1 MHSGIGEP
9 VETVMPNTTT
19 PALAPARRRELEKF
33 GERIARF
40 GVNFAVVTP
49 NAQIAVLVNAGLF
62 ESCPEQLLEAGR
74 CVLERIEQ
82 QRYEGNEIPV
92 WQFAEGNL
100 LVASPLLMPLVIAG
114 YRHPIGAV
122 IIDLGSPRACCAGEG
137 QSSHATPDSPGWNI
151 DYLSEMLRLVA
162 LNHQTTIRTE
172 EQIETVGVELARVY
186 EELVLL
192 HKISTNMRVTESDTN
207 FLQLACDSLTDIIL
221 VEGIAVLLERVVEGD
236 KRFVVAAG
244 SGLIDIDD
252 HMAMALHSRLSDEVT
267 KGREALLDSEVDS
280 PFRYEWPAS
289 VRNLIAVPLCAKD
302 KIEGGSN
309 RRTKGGVSIIG
320 LMVAVNRID
329 KADFDSTD
337 VKLFTSVASGCAV
350 FIENGR
356 LFNDLKE
363 LFVGSLRALTNSIDA
378 KDQYTRGHSERVAL
392 ISRWLAERLAERG
405 GLEEEQIHKVY
416 LAGLLHDIGK
426 IGIDETVLR
435 KNGKLTPEERA
446 CIQRHP
452 SIGASILRGIKQ
464 MRDIVPGVL
473 CHHERVDGRGYP
485 DGLAGEEVP
494 LTGRIVGLAD
504 SFDAMTSRRTYRD
517 AMSVEHALEEIRK
530 GLGTQFDETIG
541 KLFLE
546 SDIYYLWDMIQEGG
560 PESYDAA
567 HFSDYGT
574 DAVGTL
580 LR

>member
-1 MHSGIGEP
+1 
-9 VETVMPNTTT
+9 MPNTMT
-19 PALAPARRRELEKF
+19 PTLAPARRRELEKL

-40 GVNFAVVTP
+40 GVNFAVVTSDGQMP
-49 NAQIAVLVNAGLF
+49 VLVNSGLF
-62 ESCPEQLLEAGR
+62 ESRPEQLIEAGR
-74 CVLERIEQ
+74 CVLDRIEQ
-82 QRYEGNEIPV
+82 QRYEGVEIPV
-92 WQFAEGNL
+92 WQFAEENL
-100 LVASPLLMPLVIAG
+100 LMASPLLMPLVIGG
-114 YRHPIGAV
+114 YRHPIGAAIV
-122 IIDLGSPRACCAGEG
+122 DMGSPSRTAAGTTSGGPACSVE
-137 QSSHATPDSPGWNI
+137 
-151 DYLSEMLRLVA
+151 YLSEMLRLVA
-162 LNHQTTIRTE
+162 QNQQTTLRTE
-172 EQIETVGVELARVY
+172 EQIETVGVELSRVY

-207 FLQLACDSLTDIIL
+207 FLQLACDSLTDIVI
-221 VEGIAVLLERVVEGD
+221 VEGIAVLLERCVEGD
-236 KRFVVAAG
+236 RRFVVAAG

-252 HMAMALHSRLSDEVT
+252 HMAMALHSRLCDEMHQ
-267 KGREALLDSEVDS
+267 GQEALLDSEVDG

-302 KIEGGSN
+302 KAESGST
-309 RRTKGGVSIIG
+309 RHTKGGVSIIG

-363 LFVGSLRALTNSIDA
+363 LFVGSLKALTNSIDA

-392 ISRWLAERLAERG
+392 ISRWLAERLAEREP
-405 GLEEEQIHKVY
+405 LEEEQIHKIY

-426 IGIDETVLR
+426 IGIDEIVLR

-446 CIQRHP
+446 CIRRHP

-464 MRDIVPGVL
+464 MKDIVPGVL
-473 CHHERVDGRGYP
+473 CHHERVDGLGYP
-485 DGLAGEEVP
+485 DGLTGDDIP
-494 LTGRIVGLAD
+494 LTGKIVQLAD

-517 AMSVEHALEEIRK
+517 AMSVEHAMDEIRK
-530 GLGTQFDETIG
+530 GLGTQFDEKIG
-541 KLFLE
+541 RLFLE
-546 SDIYYLWDMIQEGG
+546 SDIARLWDMIQEGG
-560 PESYDAA
+560 PESYDTA
-567 HFSDYGT
+567 HFADYGT

>member
-1 MHSGIGEP
+1 
-9 VETVMPNTTT
+9 MPNTMT
-19 PALAPARRRELEKF
+19 PSLAPARRRELEKF

-40 GVNFAVVTP
+40 GVNFAVVTTDGRVS
-49 NAQIAVLVNAGLF
+49 VLVGAGRF
-62 ESCPEQLLEAGR
+62 ESDPEQLAQAGR
-74 CVLERIEQ
+74 CVLDRVEELRC
-82 QRYEGNEIPV
+82 EGSEIPV
-92 WQFAEGNL
+92 WQFADGHV

-114 YRHPIGAV
+114 YRHPAGAA
-122 IIDLGSPRACCAGEG
+122 IIDLGDSSTLPSDAGR
-137 QSSHATPDSPGWNI
+137 NI
-151 DYLSEMLRLVA
+151 EYLSEMLRLIAV
-162 LNHQTTIRTE
+162 NHQTTMRTE
-172 EQIETVGVELARVY
+172 EQIDTVGVELARVY

-221 VEGIAVLLERVVEGD
+221 VEGIAVLLERIVEGE

-252 HMAMALHSRLSDEVT
+252 TLAMALHSRLTEEIGN
-267 KGREALLDSEVDS
+267 GREALLDSEVDA

-289 VRNLIAVPLCAKD
+289 IKSLIAVPLCTKD
-302 KIEGGSN
+302 KGETSST

-320 LMVAVNRID
+320 LMLAVNRID
-329 KADFDSTD
+329 KPDFDSTD
-337 VKLFTSVASGCAV
+337 IKLFTSVASGCAV

-363 LFVGSLRALTNSIDA
+363 LFVGSLKALTNSIDA

-392 ISRWLAERLAERG
+392 ISRWIAERLAEREPF
-405 GLEEEQIHKVY
+405 EEEQIHKIY

-426 IGIDETVLR
+426 IGIDENVLR

-452 SIGASILRGIKQ
+452 SIGAGILRGIKQ

-485 DGLAGEEVP
+485 DGLASEEIP
-494 LTGRIVGLAD
+494 LTGKIVQLAD
-504 SFDAMTSRRTYRD
+504 SFDAMTSKRTYRD

-530 GLGTQFDETIG
+530 GLGGQFDERIG
-541 KLFLE
+541 RLFLE
-546 SDIYYLWDMIQEGG
+546 SDIGRLWEMIQDGG
-560 PESYDAA
+560 PEGYDAA
-567 HFSDYGT
+567 HFADYGT